1 MKIVINTCW
10 GGFGISELAIER
22 YIEMKGLSLFSE
34 VVSDR
39 KSYYYVPVEEYKKA
53 LVEDEKNKR
62 GYPSNKLAWSQS
74 NIKRDD
80 DVLIKVIEE
89 LQEKANGSYSKLKI
103 VEIPD
108 NVNYVIKEYDGCEHI
123 AEVHRTW
130 C

>member
-10 GGFGISELAIER
+10 GGFGLSELAVER
-22 YIEMKGLSLFSE
+22 YIEMKGLRLYC
-34 VVSDR
+34 DRNR
-39 KSYYYVPVEEYKKA
+39 KSYYHVPVEEYKKA
-53 LVEDEKNKR
+53 LAEDEKNNR

-74 NIKRDD
+74 EIKRDD

-89 LQEKANGSYSKLKI
+89 LQEKANGEYSKLKI

-108 NVNYVIKEYDGCEHI
+108 NVKYVIEEYDGCERI

-130 C
+130 Q